1 MSYTSYRDVFR
12 RFRRYRR
19 YRNAHQ
25 ARRTKLL
32 SYCAVLFMA
41 RRRRAGGAGR
51 TSPCRGVGQRPTP
64 FQFSN
69 HPISQSTQIPF
80 VSLAVEGLSLRACTV
95 SFVISKYSDSLRE
108 PSWFFVPL
116 RVSPA
121 GRTSHVLPAP
131 RPSRACRAL
140 RSLFSV
146 LCSPFFYGTAQ
157 KAPAETAGARA
168 RGYKPSSVPLRAP
181 IIKLSTQPADSAEA
195 VVGASS
201 ASPPIWACSGR
212 GLPCAGAFT
221 HRRWALTP
229 PFHPYRPKAAVCLCG
244 TFRRAGLPRAHRPL
258 QPVFPLCG
266 VRTFLPLARAIG
278 HPGTKGG

>member
-1 MSYTSYRDVFR
+1 MISTHFGNPAGGSRPLIGSNLRNR
-12 RFRRYRR
+12 RFP
-19 YRNAHQ
+19 N
-25 ARRTKLL
+25 T
-32 SYCAVLFMA
+32 
-41 RRRRAGGAGR
+41 G
-51 TSPCRGVGQRPTP
+51 
-64 FQFSN
+64 
-69 HPISQSTQIPF
+69 
-80 VSLAVEGLSLRACTV
+80 SLCDLCGSSA
-95 SFVISKYSDSLRE
+95 
-108 PSWFFVPL
+108 PL
-116 RVSPA
+116 RVPRSVRLVQASKLPLRRAASGHIVAGGDSP
-121 GRTSHVLPAP
+121 GPNLWSSSKLPSLQTSKLPGAFCGKP
-131 RPSRACRAL
+131 
-140 RSLFSV
+140 
-146 LCSPFFYGTAQ
+146 Q

>member
-1 MSYTSYRDVFR
+1 MHSDS
-12 RFRRYRR
+12 
-19 YRNAHQ
+19 
-25 ARRTKLL
+25 ARR
-32 SYCAVLFMA
+32 
-41 RRRRAGGAGR
+41 
-51 TSPCRGVGQRPTP
+51 
-64 FQFSN
+64 
-69 HPISQSTQIPF
+69 
-80 VSLAVEGLSLRACTV
+80 
-95 SFVISKYSDSLRE
+95 
-108 PSWFFVPL
+108 
-116 RVSPA
+116 PA
-121 GRTSHVLPAP
+121 GA
-131 RPSRACRAL
+131 
-140 RSLFSV
+140 
-146 LCSPFFYGTAQ
+146 LCSPFSVLRSLRPAGALQTSKLPGAFYGKPQ